1 MAQGQAELEMAWE
14 ELTWRAREAG
24 SVIHRRREISDTQ
37 WRRVQEFVDALNEFG
52 TDPSGYM
59 DMGRDMAN
67 AEKQRQCEEFATIM
81 EEWKEKVLSDLREDD
96 EWVNLQES
104 TCVDGLGA
112 DTFGDTCAWYASNQS
127 GCGNYDH
134 PEFTAAVECCACG
147 GGYAPVP
154 EWNINLDYDAADQ
167 YSAELSVAYQDY
179 QRRVADVLTRWKA
192 ERDALDAQFW
202 NDEFIQE
209 AAIGEKL
216 DEKTMRS
223 LVTWIADGTEI
234 KG

>member
-112 DTFGDTCAWYASNQS
+112 DTFGDTCVWYVSNQS

-134 PEFTAAVECCACG
+134 EEFTASVECCACG
-147 GGYAPVP
+147 GGFAPAP
-154 EWNINLDYDAADQ
+154 EWNINLDYDSADQ
-167 YSAELSVAYQDY
+167 YSAELSVAY
-179 QRRVADVLTRWKA
+179 
-192 ERDALDAQFW
+192 
-202 NDEFIQE
+202 
-209 AAIGEKL
+209 
-216 DEKTMRS
+216 
-223 LVTWIADGTEI
+223 
-234 KG
+234 

>member
-1 MAQGQAELEMAWE
+1 
-14 ELTWRAREAG
+14 
-24 SVIHRRREISDTQ
+24 
-37 WRRVQEFVDALNEFG
+37 
-52 TDPSGYM
+52 
-59 DMGRDMAN
+59 
-67 AEKQRQCEEFATIM
+67 
-81 EEWKEKVLSDLREDD
+81 
-96 EWVNLQES
+96 
-104 TCVDGLGA
+104 
-112 DTFGDTCAWYASNQS
+112 
-127 GCGNYDH
+127 
-134 PEFTAAVECCACG
+134 
-147 GGYAPVP
+147 VP